1 MIPWTVTH
9 LGYPLSTGYPRQE
22 YWSGLPIPSPGDLS
36 DPGTEPGSPALPAD
50 SLPIE
55 LPEEAHYFTDN
66 QCLFVRT
73 PLTYCFQDCKFTCI
87 CLHSFHFLLYY
98 TRFKARPKMVSQGL
112 FRHPSK
118 ECQVILN
125 KSLGSS
131 RILHIFKC
139 KFPTTFWG
147 LVLPMSASVT
157 VFTFKG
163 NESY

>member
-9 LGYPLSTGYPRQE
+9 LGYPLSAGYPRQE

-98 TRFKARPKMVSQGL
+98 NGRYNCIFSRLRSVFIPGLKIVISPYSNSSFWARF
-112 FRHPSK
+112 
-118 ECQVILN
+118 
-125 KSLGSS
+125 
-131 RILHIFKC
+131 
-139 KFPTTFWG
+139 
-147 LVLPMSASVT
+147 
-157 VFTFKG
+157 
-163 NESY
+163 